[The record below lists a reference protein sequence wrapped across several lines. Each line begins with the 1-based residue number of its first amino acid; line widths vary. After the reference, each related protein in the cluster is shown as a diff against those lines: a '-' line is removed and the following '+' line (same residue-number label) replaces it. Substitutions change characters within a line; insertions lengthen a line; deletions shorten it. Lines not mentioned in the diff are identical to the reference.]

1 MVTRRFRLPRPL
13 LPAAPC
19 RFLSRRSVCFLRSA
33 TEPQRRAERIRG
45 WRLDMAQKAVKLVIE
60 LQLHAVTC
68 PGVFLQDKD
77 DVYLS
82 VSLFGQYKKSKC
94 LRPVFPLLLHEKMTF
109 KKVFPQ
115 AMDPAIMADLLE
127 CETVKFELIQL
138 TPPEPKLAPMLP
150 GVDREVLMRRTSSFP
165 GIAPKLE
172 FSTKTVIAEFSP
184 ISDGHSSPRTS
195 LEKSSRKVNIGKT
208 QKLKS
213 KPLKSRASATRR
225 PATLKGRSRGKPAV
239 EFRSRSLSPR
249 LQRRPP
255 EYSWKD
261 MLCPLSLAPHTP
273 VARREWDSKP
283 RQETLDDPEDNWT
296 STDTDELSDCISIL
310 NAKPAQKSSSNV
322 PSLASTIRQSPSP
335 AASCSS
341 PKQRAHGDNEYS
353 WDLIHERVRR
363 LLTSSGARER
373 LHYVSMADGMG
384 VRRSQRG
391 KWRSSEVGTLER
403 RWQLYGVSPYCY
415 MVTDA
420 VSAQLLV
427 SDY

>member
-109 KKVFPQ
+109 KK
-115 AMDPAIMADLLE
+115 
-127 CETVKFELIQL
+127 
-138 TPPEPKLAPMLP
+138 
-150 GVDREVLMRRTSSFP
+150 

>member
-1 MVTRRFRLPRPL
+1 
-13 LPAAPC
+13 
-19 RFLSRRSVCFLRSA
+19 
-33 TEPQRRAERIRG
+33 
-45 WRLDMAQKAVKLVIE
+45 MAQKAVKAVIE
-60 LQLHAVTC
+60 VQLHAVTC

-115 AMDPAIMADLLE
+115 AMDPAIMADMLE

-138 TPPEPKLAPMLP
+138 TPPGGEALAGYEEDVRRFLFPEPKLAPMLP
-150 GVDREVLMRRTSSFP
+150 GVDREVLMRRTPSFP

-172 FSTKTVIAEFSP
+172 FSTKTVIAEFSR
-184 ISDGHSSPRTS
+184 IADGHSGPRTS

-225 PATLKGRSRGKPAV
+225 PATLKGRSHGKPAV

-273 VARREWDSKP
+273 VARREWDSRP
-283 RQETLDDPEDNWT
+283 RQETKDKPSRGSPAFLRRSRSRSVSPTLQPTTVTHRSSSSQRPQEQTLNDPEDNWT

-310 NAKPAQKSSSNV
+310 NTKPAQKSPSNV
-322 PSLASTIRQSPSP
+322 PSLASTMRQSPSP
-335 AASCSS
+335 AAGSSS

-373 LHYVSMADGMG
+373 LHYVAP
-384 VRRSQRG
+384 RPACHRS
-391 KWRSSEVGTLER
+391 
-403 RWQLYGVSPYCY
+403 PP
-415 MVTDA
+415 A
-420 VSAQLLV
+420 
-427 SDY
+427 